1 MKQTYYSIRTVKAE
15 NLGEATKK
23 IYKGQ
28 FDETDSLCD
37 KVLTAKQL
45 EQELARQKPVI
56 QWVVKVNDL
65 KQHKKNTENVNKEGY
80 LQFIGKIVCY
90 TRGVAIKK
98 ARLFDGKIEKL
109 KVPFDKNKHIII

>member
-1 MKQTYYSIRTVKAE
+1 MKQTYYSIRAVQADS
-15 NLGEATKK
+15 LMQAVCK
-23 IYKGQ
+23 IDNEQ
-28 FDETDSLCD
+28 FDETNNLCD

-109 KVPFDKNKHIII
+109 TVKFDKKKHIII